1 MKVASASKLHRK
13 SGVRFGER
21 GAPVRFPLGPLRHR
35 LLRDSSSRSGNWTD
49 RGFSRAL
56 ANRSAEFWHQKA
68 VTFDRE
74 KAVR

>member
-21 GAPVRFPLGPLRHR
+21 GHRSLSRWARYATGSYGTRVRDLA
-35 LLRDSSSRSGNWTD
+35 NWTD